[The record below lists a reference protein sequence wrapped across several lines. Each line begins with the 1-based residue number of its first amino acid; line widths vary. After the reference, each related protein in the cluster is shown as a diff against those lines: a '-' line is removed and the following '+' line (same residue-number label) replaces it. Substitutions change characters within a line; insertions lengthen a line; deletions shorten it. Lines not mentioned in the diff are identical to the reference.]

1 MKLIE
6 LSESPIKHL
15 INILINSQV
24 PDMTNWVNCQLHI
37 SKMKLLIKKNIIKP
51 FPETLLKVNN
61 RLDL

>member
-37 SKMKLLIKKNIIKP
+37 SKMKLLIKKKYNKALSRNIVKG
-51 FPETLLKVNN
+51 
-61 RLDL
+61 